1 MNEKIPSAQ
10 LMLDS
15 DLDNSEFEVK
25 YKKKNVFF

>member
-25 YKKKNVFF
+25 FTKKMFF